1 MQCEV
6 KEMLKA
12 LCIWVVWVANYVLY
26 MYIDISITVN
36 SFPGGKTLIKFA
48 DSADFIYTRYMY

>member
-1 MQCEV
+1 M
-6 KEMLKA
+6 
-12 LCIWVVWVANYVLY
+12 ANYVLY
-26 MYIDISITVN
+26 MYVDISITVN